1 MFRWF
6 KKTRRSLRDWSKDR
20 RLYLHYQW
28 HRMLSG
34 IFVWWE
40 SLKTS
45 HEDGLPPAE
54 GGGRKFQRPPVKV
67 ASFLNPF
74 FWFAGGFPFL
84 YRYLLSRRPM
94 DLVVSLPG
102 FGGILGTFFVL
113 YAYTPTEAELVEN
126 CRNRIE
132 VLGSD
137 QQYDLAVWYSKLWQS
152 LQPSEPMAYVAESD
166 LLRLQGKSEQARAVL
181 EQLFSV
187 TQYEPALVRICRDD
201 LALATA
207 GTLGQQAQIDLS
219 DRLAWLGDRLARDPE
234 VQFLVGT
241 YHMDRGDF
249 TAARLCFQN
258 AGETKSEYQVGAYRS
273 QAICESR
280 LDMWAA
286 SRSTASF
293 GADICLQQLAAF
305 DARPESLKT
314 CCELL
319 VLSFRESEAVKLLEG
334 RLSRVSESEAE
345 PLRFLLSEVL
355 TRWCERKRVA
365 GFKNAEEMAECLQ
378 LLGRALTAFPRNEGA
393 LNEVS
398 WFANTAPDSIEV
410 ESLLNQILDSG
421 IDPGFVHFVLGTR
434 AAIKNPPDDAA
445 AQEHL
450 GRAIAHNAGYPGL
463 MNNLADVIARTESAD
478 EAQLKNALALAEQ
491 AVSRLPKVPEVYD
504 TRGRIRLRLGDVES
518 AIADF
523 EIAIRSPNCRV
534 SSYEGLATAYERLGN
549 HDRAQHYRQLRNSLE
564 VSEESE

>member
-6 KKTRRSLRDWSKDR
+6 KRTRRSLRDWSKDR
-20 RLYLHYQW
+20 RRYLRFQW
-28 HRMLSG
+28 HRLVSG
-34 IFVWWE
+34 ILVWWE

-54 GGGRKFQRPPVKV
+54 GGGRKFQRPPVKA

-74 FWFAGGFPFL
+74 FWFAGGFQFL
-84 YRYLLSRRPM
+84 LRYMFSRRPM
-94 DLVVSLPG
+94 DLVVSVPG
-102 FGGILGTFFVL
+102 FGGMLATVFVL

-137 QQYDLAVWYSKLWQS
+137 QQYDRAVWYSKLWQS
-152 LQPSEPMAYVAESD
+152 LQPSEPIAYVAESD
-166 LLRLQGKSEQARAVL
+166 LLKLQGKPQQARAVL

-201 LALATA
+201 LVLATA
-207 GTLGQQAQIDLS
+207 GTLSQQAEKDLS
-219 DRLAWLGDRLARDPE
+219 DRLAWLGDRLVKDPE

-241 YHMDRGDF
+241 FHMDRGDF
-249 TAARLCFQN
+249 NAARLCFQN
-258 AGETKSEYQVGAYRS
+258 SGETKSEYQVGAYRS
-273 QAICESR
+273 QAICELR
-280 LDMWAA
+280 LDMRAA

-334 RLSRVSESEAE
+334 RLSRVAESEAE

-378 LLGRALTAFPRNEGA
+378 LLARALAAFPRNEGA

-398 WFANTAPDSIEV
+398 WLANTAPDSLEV
-410 ESLLNQILDSG
+410 EALLNQILDSG

-434 AAIKNPPDDAA
+434 AAIKNPPDEVA

-450 GRAIAHNAGYPGL
+450 GRAIAHNDGYPGL
-463 MNNLADVIARTESAD
+463 LNNLADVIAKSESAD

-491 AVSRLPKVPEVYD
+491 AVSRMANVPEVYD
-504 TRGRIRLRLGDVES
+504 TRGRIRLRLGEVES
-518 AIADF
+518 AITDF
-523 EIAIRSPNCRV
+523 ELAIRSPNCRV
-534 SSYEGLATAYERLGN
+534 SSYDGLATAYERLGN
-549 HDRAQHYRQLRNSLE
+549 HGRAEHYRQLRNSLE
-564 VSEESE
+564 VSKESE